1 MPFPYVVVRDTREK
15 NQTDKMEE
23 QGWKWKKSKYC
34 AGTVTRTLT
43 TGDYTLEIDGKS
55 LEDYVTIERKGS
67 ISEWAKNVTEARF
80 ERELVRLDGIQ
91 HPWILLEFNMTD
103 VLNYP
108 VGSGIPKSKW
118 RYLKFRGP
126 FILKKMTE
134 MLRDHRVNIM
144 LCGANGKEV
153 ASNIFKRVI
162 EHADRNTSKS
172 K

>member
-15 NQTDKMEE
+15 TD
-23 QGWKWKKSKYC
+23 QGWTWNKSKYC
-34 AGTVTRTLT
+34 AGTVTRKLD
-43 TGDYTLEIDGKS
+43 TGDYTVEIDGVCMS
-55 LEDYVTIERKGS
+55 EYLTVERKGS

-80 ERELVRLDGIQ
+80 ERELERLDGIQ

-108 VGSGIPKSKW
+108 VGSGIPKAKW

-134 MLRDHRVNIM
+134 MMRDHRVNLF

-172 K
+172 E

>member
-1 MPFPYVVVRDTREK
+1 MPFPYVVIRDTREK
-15 NQTDKMEE
+15 EN
-23 QGWKWKKSKYC
+23 QGWSWSKSKYC
-34 AGTVTRTLT
+34 AGTETRTLD
-43 TGDYTLEIDGKS
+43 TGDYS
-55 LEDYVTIERKGS
+55 LEGMENYLAIERKGS

-80 ERELVRLDGIQ
+80 ERELERLDGIQ

-108 VGSGIPKSKW
+108 VGSGIPKNKW
-118 RYLKFRGP
+118 RWLKFRGP

-134 MLRDHRVNIM
+134 MMRDHRVNIV

-162 EHADRNTSKS
+162 EHADSNATKS
-172 K
+172 KQQASSS

>member
-1 MPFPYVVVRDTREK
+1 MTQPYLVIRDTREK
-15 NQTDKMEE
+15 ED
-23 QGWKWKKSKYC
+23 QGWSWRKSKYC
-34 AGTVTRTLT
+34 AGTVAQKLD
-43 TGDYTLEIDGKS
+43 TGDYS
-55 LEDYVTIERKGS
+55 LQGMENYLVIERKGS

-80 ERELVRLDGIQ
+80 ERELERMDAIQ
-91 HPWILLEFNMTD
+91 HAWILLEFNMTD

-108 VGSGIPKSKW
+108 HGSGIPKAKW

-134 MLRDHRVNIM
+134 MMRDHRVNIV

-153 ASNIFKRVI
+153 ASNIFKRI
-162 EHADRNTSKS
+162 TEHAERNSSKS

>member
-15 NQTDKMEE
+15 DK
-23 QGWKWKKSKYC
+23 QGWIWNKSKYC
-34 AGTVTRTLT
+34 AGTVTRKLD
-43 TGDYTLEIDGKS
+43 TGDYTIEMDGVCMS
-55 LEDYVTIERKGS
+55 SYVTIERKGS

-80 ERELVRLDGIQ
+80 ERELERLDDIQ
-91 HPWILLEFNMTD
+91 YAWILLEFNMTD

-108 VGSGIPKSKW
+108 VGSGIPKCKW
-118 RYLKFRGP
+118 RYLKFRGS

-134 MLRDHRVNIM
+134 MIRDHRVKII

-153 ASNIFKRVI
+153 ASNIFKRVV
-162 EHADRNTSKS
+162 EHADAHTFKS

>member
-1 MPFPYVVVRDTREK
+1 MSFPYVVVRDTREK
-15 NQTDKMEE
+15 EN
-23 QGWKWKKSKYC
+23 QGWSWNKSKYC
-34 AGTVTRTLT
+34 AGTVTRKLD
-43 TGDYTLEIDGKS
+43 TGDYTLEVDGVEMS
-55 LEDYVTIERKGS
+55 DYLTIERKGS

-80 ERELVRLDGIQ
+80 ERELERLDGIQ

-108 VGSGIPKSKW
+108 VGSGIPQSKW

-134 MLRDHRVNIM
+134 MMRDHRVNIV

-153 ASNIFKRVI
+153 ASNIFKRII
-162 EHADRNTSKS
+162 EHADHNARKS
-172 K
+172 Q

>member
-15 NQTDKMEE
+15 DN
-23 QGWKWKKSKYC
+23 QGWTWNKSKYC
-34 AGTVTRTLT
+34 VGTVTRKLD
-43 TGDYTLEIDGKS
+43 TGDYTIEVDGQCMS
-55 LEDYVTIERKGS
+55 DYLTIERKGS
-67 ISEWAKNVTEARF
+67 ISEWAQNVTEARF
-80 ERELVRLDGIQ
+80 ERELERLDGIQ

-134 MLRDHRVNIM
+134 MMLDHRVNIV
-144 LCGANGKEV
+144 LCGNNGKEV
-153 ASNIFKRVI
+153 ASNIFKRII
-162 EHADRNTSKS
+162 EHADRNTRKS